1 MLRTATS
8 ATQPRSHVATGF
20 SIDDR
25 VRALTAAIHV
35 HAMLLC
41 AGLGTRL
48 RPLTNER
55 PKPLVPLLGRP
66 IAAYALDR
74 LAHAGVRSVVANT
87 FHLPH
92 LVAPTL
98 EPIARS
104 LRMSFDTVNETV
116 LLGTGGGIRNALP
129 KLGNE
134 PFFVFN
140 GDILAAPA
148 LDRALSLHRATSAR
162 MTMILR
168 EDPRADSLGSI
179 DVDDEGRVRRIL
191 GEGPEPAV
199 KTKRCM
205 FTGVYVLSPDVRD
218 DLPENGCIVR
228 HSLRRWLARGDR
240 VSAIVDDGP
249 WLDLGTIA
257 TYASATFAML
267 DGTLKLPTAPA
278 TNSRSRVAN
287 SATIDAGVRVGAYVD
302 VGESASLRGVGDVSR
317 AIVWDGATLDAPAHN
332 VIVTASG
339 ARVAIE

>member
-1 MLRTATS
+1 
-8 ATQPRSHVATGF
+8 
-20 SIDDR
+20 
-25 VRALTAAIHV
+25 
-35 HAMLLC
+35 MLLC

-74 LAHAGVRSVVANT
+74 LAQAGVGHVVANT
-87 FHLPH
+87 FHLPQ
-92 LVAPTL
+92 LVEPAL
-98 EPIARS
+98 APIARS
-104 LRMSFDTVNETV
+104 LGMTFETVHETV

-129 KLGNE
+129 RLGRE

-148 LDRALSLHRATSAR
+148 LGRALVHHRATGAR

-168 EDPRADSLGSI
+168 EDPRADAMGSI

-191 GEGPEPAV
+191 GEGPEPAAR
-199 KTKRCM
+199 TKRCM
-205 FTGVYVLSPDVRD
+205 FTGVYVLSPDVRE

-249 WLDLGTIA
+249 WLDLGTTA
-257 TYASATFAML
+257 TYAAATFAML
-267 DGTLKLPTAPA
+267 DGSLRFDRSAP
-278 TNSRSRVAN
+278 TNSTTRV
-287 SATIDAGVRVGAYVD
+287 SASAKLDATVTVGDYVD
-302 VGESASLRGVGDVSR
+302 VGDAAVIRGEGELAR
-317 AIVWDGATLDAPAHN
+317 AIVWDGATLDAPARG
-332 VIVTASG
+332 VIVTSSG